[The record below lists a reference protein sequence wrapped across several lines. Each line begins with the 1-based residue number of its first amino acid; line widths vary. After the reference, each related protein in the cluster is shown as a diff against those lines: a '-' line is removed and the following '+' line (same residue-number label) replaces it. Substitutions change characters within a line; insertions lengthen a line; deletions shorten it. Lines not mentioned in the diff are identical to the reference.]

1 MNLAAAL
8 ASVVLL
14 ASPAP
19 APVAAAADGPARA
32 PDVTRA
38 LERAGVN
45 APEIERA
52 LKEIE
57 PALAPDMAWLV
68 ATMPE
73 VDLRALKA
81 DFLLRNVRLAD
92 RARREAPWGRE
103 LPESIFRQYVLP
115 YASVNERR
123 DDWRQDFLDRFARE
137 AWKFKDPIDAVK
149 WINDRLPDMLN
160 VHFHAEKRKKPDQS
174 PYESME
180 LGWASCT
187 GLSILVIDAC
197 RACGIPARMVG
208 CPAWK

>member
-32 PDVTRA
+32 PEVTRA

-81 DFLLRNVRLAD
+81 DFLLRNVRLAG
-92 RARREAPWGRE
+92 RARREAPWGKD
-103 LPESIFRQYVLP
+103 LPESIVRQYVLP

-187 GLSILVIDAC
+187 G
-197 RACGIPARMVG
+197 
-208 CPAWK
+208 